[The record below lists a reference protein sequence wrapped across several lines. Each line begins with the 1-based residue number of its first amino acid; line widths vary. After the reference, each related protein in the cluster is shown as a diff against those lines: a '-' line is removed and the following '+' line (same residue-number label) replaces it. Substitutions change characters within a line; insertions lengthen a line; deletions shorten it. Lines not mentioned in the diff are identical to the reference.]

1 MPQTNAERQRAYRE
15 RHRGEPRGNTA
26 MQAQL
31 AVLQGRVAQLEVEL
45 AGRPVAGPV
54 TPTGRLVEAYAAL
67 RQERDELAVV
77 LAQIE
82 AYQPGIADKARAWV
96 EQVDGMAAGSQTG
109 WLNRVY
115 FENRSFSS
123 SGSR

>member
-31 AVLQGRVAQLEVEL
+31 AVLQGRVAQSEVEL
-45 AGRPVAGPV
+45 ADRPVAGPV
-54 TPTGRLVEAYAAL
+54 TPTGRLLEAYAAL
-67 RQERDELAVV
+67 RRERDELAVV

-82 AYQPGIADKARAWV
+82 AYQPGIADKVWAWIA
-96 EQVDGMAAGSQTG
+96 QVDGASRRLILAANG
-109 WLNRVY
+109 V
-115 FENRSFSS
+115 
-123 SGSR
+123 